1 METVL
6 KAQSGWTIANEDE
19 WKLTASVPDW
29 ENREGREKAL
39 LKMLVKDC
47 IMPHIR
53 EYKSTCEISTVL
65 KDLYEM
71 RNTNRLFF

>member
-6 KAQSGWTIANEDE
+6 KAQSGWTISNEDE
-19 WKLTASVPDW
+19 WKPTASVPDW

-47 IMPHIR
+47 IIPHII
-53 EYKSTCEISTVL
+53 E
-65 KDLYEM
+65 
-71 RNTNRLFF
+71 